1 MSENYLEGAGEKTM
15 NHTVTLYLIGFAG
28 TGKYT
33 IAKEI
38 AKHGYK
44 IIDNHLINDPI
55 FSLLNLDGV
64 TPIPR
69 NAWNAIAEIR
79 NAVLHFISQY
89 TPSNYVFTNV
99 LLEDDGDR
107 AFYDSMLNKAESRGS
122 IFIPVKLHLSIDE
135 HEKRVRSP
143 ERKEKFKITS
153 RSAVEIEVGL
163 IHIDH
168 PYLFELEVTHLSAE
182 QAATEILNFIE
193 SIKK

>member
-1 MSENYLEGAGEKTM
+1 MNY
-15 NHTVTLYLIGFAG
+15 TVTLYLIGFAG

-44 IIDNHLINDPI
+44 IVDNHLINDPI
-55 FSLLNLDGV
+55 FSLLNLDGA
-64 TPIPR
+64 TSIPG

-79 NAVLHFISQY
+79 NAVLNFISQY
-89 TPSNYVFTNV
+89 PPSNYVFTNV
-99 LLEDDGDR
+99 LLEDEGDR
-107 AFYDSMLNKAESRGS
+107 AFYDSMLTKTDSRGA
-122 IFIPVKLHLSIDE
+122 IFIPVKLHISSDE

-143 ERKEKFKITS
+143 ERKEKFKVTS
-153 RSAVEIEVGL
+153 RSADEIEIGL

-168 PYLFELEVTHLSAE
+168 PHLFELDVTHLSAE